1 MSNDIDSRVT
11 SILQNKAAA
20 EAEKAQRE
28 LLSKEQK
35 ETLAKLEAGAPA
47 LWAERWELFQDCA
60 RVLNEKL
67 APANIRVGVSP
78 LPKIIGE
85 HELAHFQ
92 ISIDVDGVRSDYFMD
107 CTVKRQGDIGVSRT
121 LPGLVVA
128 MFIRHNTIDANAI
141 NKLFL
146 DFVENAQGFRT
157 TSDMMNDRFGI

>member
-11 SILQNKAAA
+11 SILQIRRR
-20 EAEKAQRE
+20 QR
-28 LLSKEQK
+28 QK
-35 ETLAKLEAGAPA
+35 KHNASCCPKNRKRRLPNWKPAAPA

-92 ISIDVDGVRSDYFMD
+92 ISIDVDVLGQIISWIAPSSAR
-107 CTVKRQGDIGVSRT
+107 
-121 LPGLVVA
+121 
-128 MFIRHNTIDANAI
+128 AI
-141 NKLFL
+141 S
-146 DFVENAQGFRT
+146 A
-157 TSDMMNDRFGI
+157 